1 MKKNKPKK
9 ALILCICAAML
20 LCVVAL
26 VCLGA
31 FMGYGPLHK
40 VRNLITAS
48 YEGNGMEYG
57 FDAIE
62 QIENPLKGKNIC
74 VLGSSVVYG
83 YEWIDGFNTVIT
95 LEVMLNESILFMG
108 MDGCIRDLASLRG
121 TYRTIPETAQ
131 AVRLLIEQLME
142 NNVGRS
148 HILLDRPVSNS
159 GRLKTLIAEIAEEE
173 SCDIDIQIIDDVDR
187 ILWEKTNVITSD
199 AIILDH
205 CSSWGNLLAGC
216 AKNHEAKVLQV
227 W

>member
-1 MKKNKPKK
+1 MKKSKVKK

-26 VCLGA
+26 FCLGV

-83 YEWIDGFNTVIT
+83 YDSE
-95 LEVMLNESILFMG
+95 ECS
-108 MDGCIRDLASLRG
+108 
-121 TYRTIPETAQ
+121 IPEYFGARFGCSFTKE
-131 AVRLLIEQLME
+131 AVCGTTLADTGDLSYVSRLKK
-142 NNVGRS
+142 
-148 HILLDRPVSNS
+148 LDRNTHYD
-159 GRLKTLIAEIAEEE
+159 LFI
-173 SCDIDIQIIDDVDR
+173 C
-187 ILWEKTNVITSD
+187 
-199 AIILDH
+199 
-205 CSSWGNLLAGC
+205 
-216 AKNHEAKVLQV
+216 
-227 W
+227 